1 MLVGSGIA
9 MSVVI
14 VPAILT
20 FCLFTLQGI
29 FNLSE
34 LMNWFT
40 TEAGAQDQESHQ
52 AVGRTVAFY
61 SSFISR
67 GKKSVRL
74 QIVTKPFNCFSH
86 LKPILN
92 YC

>member
-9 MSVVI
+9 KSVVI

-29 FNLSE
+29 FNLSV

-40 TEAGAQDQESHQ
+40 TEGVAQDQESHQ
-52 AVGRTVAFY
+52 AVGRTVAVLQWRHLFLEA
-61 SSFISR
+61 
-67 GKKSVRL
+67 KKV
-74 QIVTKPFNCFSH
+74 
-86 LKPILN
+86 
-92 YC
+92 